1 MNLAPTELNRQLAEI
16 LQHRVDSENFQI
28 ARKVG
33 FFRCV
38 GLGLLAFG
46 LGAALGAGLYGYSF
60 IRRDTVNTE
69 ALALALSKSLSEA
82 KLYATAQG
90 IVQVEPHEIALAKG
104 ATVAID
110 PDSRLQLDP
119 QARILAN
126 GEVTVQMPSTPAP
139 QITQP
144 RVNSA
149 PPIFNFTV
157 FKRISFG
164 KGTVMTGWKFLT
176 SAQKSPTS
184 QYCYYTEDADTPG
197 VSGVIDIAT
206 DQKLDRTTP
215 PKGFDMTAAFNDCV
229 WFEGDGR

>member
-16 LQHRVDSENFQI
+16 LQRRVDSENFQI
-28 ARKVG
+28 ARKIG

-38 GLGLLAFG
+38 GFGLVALG
-46 LGAALGAGLYGYSF
+46 LGAALGAGFYGYSF
-60 IRRDTVNTE
+60 IRRDTINTE
-69 ALALALSKSLSEA
+69 VLVSALSKSLSEA
-82 KLYATAQG
+82 KLHVTAQG
-90 IVQVEPHEIALAKG
+90 TVQVEPHEITLAKG

-126 GEVTVQMPSTPAP
+126 GEVTVQMPSMPTP

-144 RVNSA
+144 RSNST

-157 FKRISFG
+157 FKRIPFG

-176 SAQKSPTS
+176 STQKSPTS

-206 DQKLDRTTP
+206 DHKLDRTTP
-215 PKGFDMTAAFNDCV
+215 PQGFDMMAAFNDCV
-229 WFEGDGR
+229 WFESDGR